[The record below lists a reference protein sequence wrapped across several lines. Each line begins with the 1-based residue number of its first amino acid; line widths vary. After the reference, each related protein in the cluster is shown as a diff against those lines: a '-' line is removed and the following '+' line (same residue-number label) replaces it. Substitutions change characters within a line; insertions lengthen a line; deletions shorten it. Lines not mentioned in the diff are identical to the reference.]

1 MRCSNVKNPS
11 SSLSFKQIIGKAVL
25 VVVIGLC
32 LILGIIGL
40 ILPVIP
46 GILFLFIDATLLS
59 KLSTRFASYLK
70 QNT

>member
-11 SSLSFKQIIGKAVL
+11 SSLSFKQIIVKAVL

-46 GILFLFIDATLLS
+46 GILFLFIGAILLS